1 LASSI
6 RREGYRAAARAMS
19 IGETGDRMLTINGAD
34 ELRSR
39 LGEELGVASWVTVD
53 QALIDDFARVTGDD
67 QWIHI
72 DPARAAQTPFGSTI
86 GHGLLTLSLGPKM
99 VYEIFEVTGFAYGLN
114 YGYGKVRFPAPVP
127 VGSKVR
133 MRATLSA
140 VEDVPGG
147 MAYTITEVFEIEGG
161 AKPVCVAE
169 QLVRVFD

>member
-1 LASSI
+1 
-6 RREGYRAAARAMS
+6 
-19 IGETGDRMLTINGAD
+19 MLTINGAD

-114 YGYGKVRFPAPVP
+114 YGYGKVRFPAPLP
-127 VGSKVR
+127 VGSRVR
-133 MRATLSA
+133 MRATLTKA
-140 VEDVPGG
+140 DDVPGG
-147 MAYTITEVFEIEGG
+147 VQLTVTQTFEREGG
-161 AKPVCVAE
+161 DKPVCVAE
-169 QLVRVFD
+169 ALARVYGG